1 MDFVGKDKERRRKF
15 RFVID
20 RDVRYKII
28 DDGAVVASG
37 AGKTLNICSGG
48 VEFAAEQP
56 LTPEGLIE
64 LSISWP
70 VLLDASCPMR
80 LIVLGRVLRCS
91 GRNTVC
97 TVDKYEFRTQSKTIQ
112 PINPARTDRML
123 QRWVDSMRRDGIKAS
138 MAGA

>member
-1 MDFVGKDKERRRKF
+1 MDFVGKDKDRRRKF

-20 RDVRYKII
+20 RDIRYKII
-28 DDGAVVASG
+28 DNGAVVASG

-48 VEFAAEQP
+48 VEFIAEQP
-56 LTPEGLIE
+56 LAPEALVE

-91 GRNTVC
+91 DRNTVC
-97 TVDKYEFRTQSKTIQ
+97 TVDKYEFRTQSRIYQ
-112 PINPARTDRML
+112 PPNPTRTDRML
-123 QRWVDSMRRDGIKAS
+123 QRWADSIRKDGIKAS